1 MSHIFISYS
10 KKNRDYARALADKL
24 LDAGFDVWIDDRI
37 DYGDDW
43 WQVIVKAIRECGAF
57 LIIMTPESDT
67 SKWVQ
72 REVALADHLPKPMF
86 PVLRSGDLINS
97 ETWTIF
103 IRTQYA
109 NVLDGSLPKDDFYVR
124 LRRVVAPKASRG
136 ADVTA
141 PELLTPPQPV
151 TPVGTMPASSD
162 IRIPASSA
170 ESKPVTA
177 PPLRSERGLG
187 GEAALSLIIPQPFKW
202 CVVPAGK
209 VTLTDVDNG
218 YLKEATTFDVP
229 EFQIARYPI
238 TNAQFEVFVTAKDGW
253 RNAEWWDYSDASN
266 IQRINNL
273 ESKPASFKDCADC
286 PRERVTWYAAV
297 AFTRWLSAKT
307 SVSITLPTEQ
317 QWQRAAQG
325 DDGRE
330 YPWGNEWDARK
341 CNTDESKIG
350 KTTPVT
356 QYPQGASPYGVL
368 DMSGNVWEWC
378 LTDWETGEVDLN
390 GTNVRVL
397 RGGSWFSDPQLAR
410 AAYRNRYVPYV
421 RYDLAGFRVV
431 CGSVPI

>member
-141 PELLTPPQPV
+141 PELLTPPQPA
-151 TPVGTMPASSD
+151 TPVGTMPASS
-162 IRIPASSA
+162 A
-170 ESKPVTA
+170 ESNPVGA
-177 PPLRSERGLG
+177 PPLRSEWGSG

-209 VTLTDVDNG
+209 VTLTDVDG
-218 YLKEATTFDVP
+218 YLKEPTTFDVP

-238 TNAQFEVFVTAKDGW
+238 TNAQFEVFVTAKEGW
-253 RNAEWWDYSDASN
+253 SNPAWWDYSGDAKAW
-266 IQRINNL
+266 RKD
-273 ESKPASFKDCADC
+273 KPQSEAAGFKACADC

-307 SVSITLPTEQ
+307 GVSITLPTEQ

-325 DDGRE
+325 DDGRG

-378 LTDWETGEVDLN
+378 LTEWETGEVDLS
-390 GTNVRVL
+390 GTNARRVV
-397 RGGSWFSDPQLAR
+397 RGGSWDDSRVFAR
-410 AAYRNRYVPYV
+410 AAYRNFNDPYG
-421 RYDLAGFRVV
+421 RFSDFGFRV
-431 CGSVPI
+431 CASPIFLNH